1 MGDIN
6 NRLLGERVQVL
17 VEDFH
22 RGKWRGRTRTNKLV
36 FFEDE
41 RDRTGELLDVEITW
55 AGPWS
60 LRGRLPDTSV
70 AAPALVT
77 ANIT

>member
-1 MGDIN
+1 
-6 NRLLGERVQVL
+6 LLGERVQVL
-17 VEDFH
+17 VEDCH

-41 RDRTGELLDVEITW
+41 RDRTAELVDVEIIW

-60 LRGRLPDTSV
+60 LRGRLPDAHMDNPPPV
-70 AAPALVT
+70 AATVA
-77 ANIT
+77 